1 MMALKISI
9 FLFLVASLC
18 NLGTAQTV
26 HVDSAYRDS
35 ADPSLIWERPLTI
48 LDHVLLQVRS
58 RLVGEADILQSS
70 WRAGR
75 DRDLWSTGLMGPSID
90 PLAYVEPGSGSITTG
105 LYITVDSLRQPA
117 RQVCTFI
124 IMAGVESS
132 VAAGTLERENKT
144 VRDNVMS
151 FLVPPTFYASTT
163 PLQRR
168 VAYDSLQTRI
178 NLSVSLLE
186 VKRHRYTHCERN
198 ALSDSLHITQQ
209 EVGR

>member
-1 MMALKISI
+1 MKYSI
-9 FLFLVASLC
+9 FLFLAASLC
-18 NLGTAQTV
+18 NLCTAQTV
-26 HVDSAYRDS
+26 HVDSAYPDS
-35 ADPSLIWERPLTI
+35 ADPLIWQRPLTI

-58 RLVGEADILQSS
+58 KLAGEAAILQGS

-75 DRDLWSTGLMGPSID
+75 DKELWSTGLMGPSID
-90 PLAYVEPGSGSITTG
+90 PVAYVEPGSRTITTG

-151 FLVPPTFYASTT
+151 YLVPPSFYASTT

-168 VAYDSLQTRI
+168 LAYDSLQSRI

-186 VKRHRYTHCERN
+186 MKRHRYTRCERN
-198 ALSDSLHITQQ
+198 VLSDSLHITQQ